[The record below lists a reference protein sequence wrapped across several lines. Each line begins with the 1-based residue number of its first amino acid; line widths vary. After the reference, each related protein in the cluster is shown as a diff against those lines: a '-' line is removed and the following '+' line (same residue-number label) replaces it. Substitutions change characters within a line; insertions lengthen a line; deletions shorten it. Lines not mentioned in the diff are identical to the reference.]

1 MGDISRQIVTFCK
14 AETSAAVASA
24 VDFMVTLILVE
35 LLGMWYGY
43 ATFIGALS
51 GGVVN
56 CSVNYRWVFTA
67 QRMGKAQIA
76 MRYILVWV
84 GSIVLNT
91 LFTYLVTEYVG
102 ISYIVAKVLVAIMV
116 AVLWNYQMQR
126 SYVFACRKC
135 NIDNKQ

>member
-24 VDFMVTLILVE
+24 VDFAVTLILAE
-35 LLGMWYGY
+35 LLGVWYGY

-67 QRMGKAQIA
+67 QRMGKVQIA
-76 MRYILVWV
+76 MRYLLVWV
-84 GSIVLNT
+84 GSILLNT
-91 LFTYLVTEYVG
+91 LFTYLVTEFVG
-102 ISYIVAKVLVAIMV
+102 ISYIIAKVAVAVMVAI
-116 AVLWNYQMQR
+116 LWNYKMQR
-126 SYVFACRKC
+126 SYVFASSK
-135 NIDNKQ
+135 

>member
-24 VDFMVTLILVE
+24 VDFAVTLILAE
-35 LLGMWYGY
+35 LLGVWYGY

-67 QRMGKAQIA
+67 QRMGKVQIA
-76 MRYILVWV
+76 MRYLLVWV
-84 GSIVLNT
+84 GSILLNT
-91 LFTYLVTEYVG
+91 LFTYLVTEFVG
-102 ISYIVAKVLVAIMV
+102 ISYIIAKVVVAVMVAI
-116 AVLWNYQMQR
+116 LWNYKMQR
-126 SYVFACRKC
+126 SYVFASSK
-135 NIDNKQ
+135 

>member
-24 VDFMVTLILVE
+24 VDFAVTLILAE
-35 LLGMWYGY
+35 LLGVWYGY

-67 QRMGKAQIA
+67 QPMGKVQIA
-76 MRYILVWV
+76 MRYLLVWV
-84 GSIVLNT
+84 GSILLNT
-91 LFTYLVTEYVG
+91 LFTYLVTEFVG
-102 ISYIVAKVLVAIMV
+102 ISYIIAKVVVAVMVAI
-116 AVLWNYQMQR
+116 LWNYKMQR
-126 SYVFACRKC
+126 SYVFASSK
-135 NIDNKQ
+135 

>member
-24 VDFMVTLILVE
+24 VDFAVTLILAE
-35 LLGMWYGY
+35 LLGVWYGY

-67 QRMGKAQIA
+67 QRMGKVQIA
-76 MRYILVWV
+76 MRYLLVWV
-84 GSIVLNT
+84 GSILLNT
-91 LFTYLVTEYVG
+91 LFTYLVTEFIG
-102 ISYIVAKVLVAIMV
+102 ISYIIAKVAVAVMVAI
-116 AVLWNYQMQR
+116 LWNYQMQR
-126 SYVFACRKC
+126 SYVFASSK
-135 NIDNKQ
+135 